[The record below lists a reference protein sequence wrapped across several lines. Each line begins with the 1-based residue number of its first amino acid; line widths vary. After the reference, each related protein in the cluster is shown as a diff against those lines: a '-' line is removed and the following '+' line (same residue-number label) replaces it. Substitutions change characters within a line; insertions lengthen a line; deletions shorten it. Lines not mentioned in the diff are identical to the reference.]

1 MSPILRK
8 VSLFLSILPILL
20 LAVAHPARA
29 EESVRLNVAVY
40 LDTNGDKIMSD
51 GEGIENVLVI
61 VDVDGHR
68 QARSTRGG
76 LVSFT
81 LPYANIQTIH
91 VEVPYFALADEV
103 KPRDNLAEVDFRLK
117 SPELPVYL
125 P

>member
-1 MSPILRK
+1 MHNRFK
-8 VSLFLSILPILL
+8 LFLFLCVLVFT
-20 LAVAHPARA
+20 LAPSARA
-29 EESVRLNVAVY
+29 EESVRLEVAVY
-40 LDTNGDKIMSD
+40 LDINGDKIMSD
-51 GEGIENVLVI
+51 GEGITNVTVI

-68 QARSTRGG
+68 QAKSTNNG
-76 LVSFT
+76 LVIFS

-103 KPRDNLAEVDFRLK
+103 KPKDNLAQVNFRLK